1 MISLCLS
8 LSVFL
13 SLSLSIFLSLYLS
26 LSFSLFLSLS
36 FSLFLSLSLS
46 VFLSLY
52 LSLSFSL
59 FLSLS
64 FSLFLSLS
72 FSLYLYLYLSLSLS
86 LSLSISIS
94 ISLCLS
100 LYLSEKHTF
109 YRFFLYVLL
118 ENKNEF
124 RQLCERRAQTFLLEG
139 NLTSIYFPTNVHR
152 THWILYRL
160 KINYRNHT
168 AYPTFIY
175 YDPLVNNVTS
185 RDLDIAELRLK
196 ILFENMP
203 LGDGIISRAPLKGRR
218 SVYDDLQQDDG
229 ASCGY
234 YVLECIN
241 RMALGSPRTEFDV
254 PAFREEVEDVLDYK
268 IQRANKQIKD
278 ETRERMEKI
287 TNYYRAMHRLSGA
300 NSVLSE

>member
-1 MISLCLS
+1 MDSFEGSMINRPDDWAHMKTIIVSGGWVTDEIIWGYGQFQEELANEFDPGS
-8 LSVFL
+8 TR
-13 SLSLSIFLSLYLS
+13 IMNP
-26 LSFSLFLSLS
+26 
-36 FSLFLSLSLS
+36 
-46 VFLSLY
+46 
-52 LSLSFSL
+52 
-59 FLSLS
+59 
-64 FSLFLSLS
+64 
-72 FSLYLYLYLSLSLS
+72 
-86 LSLSISIS
+86 
-94 ISLCLS
+94 
-100 LYLSEKHTF
+100 
-109 YRFFLYVLL
+109 FFLFVLL
-118 ENKNEF
+118 ENKDEF
-124 RQLCERRAQTFLLEG
+124 RQLCERRAKTFLLEG
-139 NLTSIYFPTNVHR
+139 NLTSIYFPTNVHQ

-160 KINYRNHT
+160 KIKYHNHT

-175 YDPLVNNVTS
+175 YDPLVNNVTP
-185 RDLDIAELRLK
+185 RDLEIAELRLK

-203 LGDGIISRAPLKGRR
+203 LGGGIISRAPLKGRR

-278 ETRERMEKI
+278 ETRKRMEEI